1 MSKEAKEEIA
11 RLKSVRGAFKGHC
24 TRDIELAERLLSAG
38 EQADESELK
47 ALSGR
52 LDRRMRDVAEKDSEI
67 QKGLAIDALEKDI
80 EDMLSFQDN
89 ISVWQERINK
99 FLNTGRKLP
108 VRPIHTNNPTESS
121 ESPHKLHIKLPVIS
135 IKTFNGN
142 PLQWQ
147 TFWDSFNN
155 AINLNRELSA
165 IEKMTYLMGLL
176 EGEAARAIS
185 GLPLT
190 SDNYARAI
198 ELLNERFGRTQIIIS
213 AHMDA
218 LAKIH
223 PPNLDTKHLREFY
236 DNCENNIRGLE
247 SLGVASETYGS
258 LLIPILLKKLPAELC
273 CLLFR
278 THPTADSNLKELRT
292 ALKEEIET
300 REKGYNLT
308 SPGTSQSAEEDQLI
322 PTIDALYT
330 GTYQRQPKQGNQRE
344 QRPKSC
350 SYCNGNHPAIRCD
363 KVATVAERR
372 EFLHR
377 HKRCFNCLGVNHIKP
392 QCFSKNRCLKCKKK
406 HHTSICNEPEQQTTK
421 REAAKPEHQQKNE
434 PEPLPKNPP
443 ANANKEHVGVAHA
456 LNPNTQILMQSAIA
470 QVSKHPNGHYH
481 QARLL
486 FDTGSHRTFITEDMR
501 IKLNLEPVYKESLH
515 VATFGSNQSKK
526 TNYDVVTFNLL
537 SRKEDI
543 SINALVTTTICPP
556 LQNTKN
562 VTLPLEFKHL
572 ELAEP
577 LHSSEERKVDILIGS
592 DYYTHLITGKMNQ
605 SKDESL
611 LATESKVG
619 WLLSGSIPKTICTN
633 HPPWATSSYTIHI
646 NQEDEKLDELLAK
659 FWEVNEIPEIHTPEH
674 ENVSEKFLKTIHFDK
689 ASGTYNVQLPWKS
702 NKQEL
707 PTNFELSKRRLK
719 SLIFTLKTKDPALIS
734 KYNSQLMEQLDLGFI
749 EKVQE
754 PTNATV
760 IHYIPHF
767 PVFKDS
773 ATTKMRIVYDASAKT
788 SPSALCLNDCLYT
801 GPNLIQNLSSI
812 LIKFRKHKVAFVAD
826 MEKAF
831 LQIALHQNDR
841 DATRFLWLKDINK
854 SFDDGQHSDIQIP
867 ARTLWSCT
875 VAIPIERYSTTSP
888 TQ

>member
-52 LDRRMRDVAEKDSEI
+52 LDRRMRDIAEKDSEI

-89 ISVWQERINK
+89 ISVWQDRINK

-121 ESPHKLHIKLPVIS
+121 KSPHKLHIKLPVIS

-198 ELLNERFGRTQIIIS
+198 ELLKERFGRTQIIIN

-258 LLIPILLKKLPAELC
+258 LLIPILLRNLPAELC

-292 ALKEEIET
+292 TLKEEIET

-350 SYCNGNHPAIRCD
+350 SYCYGNHPAIRCD

-377 HKRCFNCLGVNHIKP
+377 HKRCFNCLGVNHIKS

-406 HHTSICNEPEQQTTK
+406 DHTSICNEPQQQTAK

-443 ANANKEHVGVAHA
+443 ANANKEHVGVVHA

-501 IKLNLEPVYKESLH
+501 TKLNLEPGITSCNHIRFEPEQE
-515 VATFGSNQSKK
+515 NQ
-526 TNYDVVTFNLL
+526 L
-537 SRKEDI
+537 
-543 SINALVTTTICPP
+543 
-556 LQNTKN
+556 
-562 VTLPLEFKHL
+562 
-572 ELAEP
+572 
-577 LHSSEERKVDILIGS
+577 
-592 DYYTHLITGKMNQ
+592 
-605 SKDESL
+605 
-611 LATESKVG
+611 
-619 WLLSGSIPKTICTN
+619 
-633 HPPWATSSYTIHI
+633 
-646 NQEDEKLDELLAK
+646 
-659 FWEVNEIPEIHTPEH
+659 
-674 ENVSEKFLKTIHFDK
+674 
-689 ASGTYNVQLPWKS
+689 
-702 NKQEL
+702 
-707 PTNFELSKRRLK
+707 
-719 SLIFTLKTKDPALIS
+719 
-734 KYNSQLMEQLDLGFI
+734 
-749 EKVQE
+749 
-754 PTNATV
+754 
-760 IHYIPHF
+760 
-767 PVFKDS
+767 
-773 ATTKMRIVYDASAKT
+773 
-788 SPSALCLNDCLYT
+788 
-801 GPNLIQNLSSI
+801 
-812 LIKFRKHKVAFVAD
+812 
-826 MEKAF
+826 
-831 LQIALHQNDR
+831 
-841 DATRFLWLKDINK
+841 
-854 SFDDGQHSDIQIP
+854 
-867 ARTLWSCT
+867 
-875 VAIPIERYSTTSP
+875 
-888 TQ
+888 

>member
-38 EQADESELK
+38 EHADESELK

-52 LDRRMRDVAEKDSEI
+52 LDRRMRDIAEKDSEI
-67 QKGLAIDALEKDI
+67 QKGLAIDALERDI

-108 VRPIHTNNPTESS
+108 VRPIDTNNPTESS

-198 ELLNERFGRTQIIIS
+198 ELLKERFGRTQIIIN

-406 HHTSICNEPEQQTTK
+406 HHTSICNEPQQQTTKREAAKPEQTTK

-486 FDTGSHRTFITEDMR
+486 FDTGSHRTFIPENMR

-515 VATFGSNQSKK
+515 VTTFGSNQSKK

-619 WLLSGSIPKTICTN
+619 WLLSGSIPKTISTN

-646 NQEDEKLDELLAK
+646 NQEDEKLDELLTK

-689 ASGTYNVQLPWKS
+689 ALGTYNVQLPWKS

-707 PTNFELSKRRLK
+707 PT
-719 SLIFTLKTKDPALIS
+719 TDIS
-734 KYNSQLMEQLDLGFI
+734 EA
-749 EKVQE
+749 E
-754 PTNATV
+754 T
-760 IHYIPHF
+760 
-767 PVFKDS
+767 
-773 ATTKMRIVYDASAKT
+773 
-788 SPSALCLNDCLYT
+788 
-801 GPNLIQNLSSI
+801 I
-812 LIKFRKHKVAFVAD
+812 LIKATQQKRFAKEITHMKTKTKSPALVSQLQLYLDKNDIIRCRGRIDHSELSMDTKFPILLPKADHLTTLIVRAKHASVLHGGVAQTLTD
-826 MEKAF
+826 LRQRYWIPQGRQSITKIISKCLICKKAEGRAF
-831 LQIALHQNDR
+831 SSQPTPPLP
-841 DATRFLWLKDINK
+841 K
-854 SFDDGQHSDIQIP
+854 
-867 ARTLWSCT
+867 AR
-875 VAIPIERYSTTSP
+875 I
-888 TQ
+888 TQSRVF

>member
-52 LDRRMRDVAEKDSEI
+52 LDRRMRDIAEKDSEI

-198 ELLNERFGRTQIIIS
+198 ELLKERFGRTQIIIN

-278 THPTADSNLKELRT
+278 THPTADSNLKELKT

-406 HHTSICNEPEQQTTK
+406 HHTSICNEPQQQTTKREAAKPEQTTK

-434 PEPLPKNPP
+434 PEPSPKNPP

-456 LNPNTQILMQSAIA
+456 LNPNTQILMQSAIT

-515 VATFGSNQSKK
+515 VTTFGSNQSKK

-537 SRKEDI
+537 VK
-543 SINALVTTTICPP
+543 
-556 LQNTKN
+556 
-562 VTLPLEFKHL
+562 
-572 ELAEP
+572 
-577 LHSSEERKVDILIGS
+577 
-592 DYYTHLITGKMNQ
+592 
-605 SKDESL
+605 
-611 LATESKVG
+611 
-619 WLLSGSIPKTICTN
+619 
-633 HPPWATSSYTIHI
+633 
-646 NQEDEKLDELLAK
+646 
-659 FWEVNEIPEIHTPEH
+659 
-674 ENVSEKFLKTIHFDK
+674 
-689 ASGTYNVQLPWKS
+689 
-702 NKQEL
+702 
-707 PTNFELSKRRLK
+707 KRR
-719 SLIFTLKTKDPALIS
+719 
-734 KYNSQLMEQLDLGFI
+734 
-749 EKVQE
+749 
-754 PTNATV
+754 
-760 IHYIPHF
+760 H
-767 PVFKDS
+767 
-773 ATTKMRIVYDASAKT
+773 
-788 SPSALCLNDCLYT
+788 
-801 GPNLIQNLSSI
+801 
-812 LIKFRKHKVAFVAD
+812 
-826 MEKAF
+826 
-831 LQIALHQNDR
+831 
-841 DATRFLWLKDINK
+841 
-854 SFDDGQHSDIQIP
+854 
-867 ARTLWSCT
+867 
-875 VAIPIERYSTTSP
+875 
-888 TQ
+888 